1 MSAVEK
7 NSLPHQAWLDA
18 WQARV
23 TYREAPQW
31 LRELRQMGWGR
42 FEMFGFPSQRA
53 EHWKYTRVTP
63 LEQNV
68 VPPAE
73 LSFDLGAVQAEL
85 EKLGLAEQDR
95 LVLVNGVVR
104 DELSQVPSVKGYI
117 GSFADQL
124 LSEADRVRAFLG
136 SIKRNHHLMEPNRN
150 NLRGEPFAS
159 LNSACAID
167 GAAIVLDDN
176 SVLEQPLHI
185 VHFYTAGGSMPRN
198 LFLLGKNAE
207 AKLVEWHLSL
217 DDQLSF
223 VNAVTEV
230 GVAKNAQLK
239 HERLQN
245 LNNQSWMIETLCVDT
260 HSSARYFGNEYALGG
275 KLARVDT
282 LVDLK
287 DPGSETHLNGMYM
300 PFGTQ
305 HIDCHTRIRHQA
317 PDCISRQLYKGVA
330 DKRGRGVF
338 NGRVEVAR
346 DAQRTD
352 SEMQNRNILLSKFAE
367 IDAKPELEIY
377 ADDVSCAHGSTIGQL
392 DQTALFYLRSRGLS
406 AADAEAILT
415 WAFAAEVVEATDHEL
430 VRSYL
435 LDALSARLPGGEN
448 IRGLEMSAAGEV
460 AE

>member
-1 MSAVEK
+1 MSALNTSAAKK
-7 NSLPHQAWLDA
+7 NALPHQAWLDA
-18 WQARV
+18 WLPRV
-23 TYREAPQW
+23 TYREAPTW
-31 LRELRQMGWGR
+31 LQELRQMGWGR

-53 EHWKYTRVTP
+53 EHWKYTRVSP
-63 LEQNV
+63 LEENV
-68 VPPAE
+68 VLPAE
-73 LSFDLGAVQAEL
+73 LSFDLNAVQAEIS
-85 EKLGLAEQDR
+85 KLGLADKDR

-104 DELSQVPSVKGYI
+104 DELSQLPEIAGYI
-117 GSFADQL
+117 GSFADL
-124 LSEADRVRAFLG
+124 LLTEPDRVRAFLG
-136 SIKRNHHLMEPNRN
+136 AIKRNHHLVEPTRN
-150 NLRGEPFAS
+150 NLRGEPLAS

-167 GAAIVLDDN
+167 GAAVVLDN
-176 SVLEQPLHI
+176 NVVMAEPLHI
-185 VHFYTAGGSMPRN
+185 VHLYTGGGSLPRN
-198 LFLLGKNAE
+198 LFLLGQNAE

-217 DDQLSF
+217 DDNLSF
-223 VNAVTEV
+223 VNAVSEV
-230 GVAKNAQLK
+230 GVGKNAQLK
-239 HERLQN
+239 HERVQN
-245 LNNQSWMIETLCVDT
+245 LNTQSWMFETLCVDT
-260 HSSARYFGNEYALGG
+260 HRSSRYFGNEYALGG
-275 KLARVDT
+275 RLARVDT
-282 LVDLK
+282 LVDLNDK
-287 DPGSETHLNGMYM
+287 GAETHLNGMYL

-392 DQTALFYLRSRGLS
+392 DQTAMFYLRSRGLPT
-406 AADAEAILT
+406 ADAEAILT
-415 WAFAAEVVEATDHEL
+415 WAFAAEVVETTDHEV

-448 IRGLEMSAAGEV
+448 IRGLE
-460 AE
+460 

>member
-1 MSAVEK
+1 MSAAKK
-7 NSLPHQAWLDA
+7 NGLPHQAWLDA
-18 WQARV
+18 WQSRV
-23 TYREAPQW
+23 TYREAPKW
-31 LRELRQMGWGR
+31 LYELRQMGWGR
-42 FEMFGFPSQRA
+42 FEIFGFPSQRA

-63 LEQNV
+63 LEENV
-68 VPPAE
+68 VPPAD
-73 LSFDLGAVQAEL
+73 LSFDLKAAEAEL
-85 EKLGLAEQDR
+85 SKLGLSDKDR

-104 DELSQVPSVKGYI
+104 DELSQIPAVEGYI

-124 LSEADRVRAFLG
+124 LTQPDRVRAFLG
-136 SIKRNHHLMEPNRN
+136 AIKRNHHLVEPDRN
-150 NLRGEPFAS
+150 SLRGEPFAA

-167 GAAIVLDDN
+167 GAAVVLDDN
-176 SVLEQPLHI
+176 AVLAEPLHI
-185 VHFYTAGGSMPRN
+185 VHLYTVGGSMPRN

-217 DDQLSF
+217 DQEPSF
-223 VNAVTEV
+223 ANAVSEV

-239 HERLQN
+239 HERIQN
-245 LNNQSWMIETLCVDT
+245 LNTKSWMVETLCVDT
-260 HSSARYFGNEYALGG
+260 HRSARYFGNEYALGSR
-275 KLARVDT
+275 LARVDT

-317 PDCISRQLYKGVA
+317 ADCISRQLYKGVA
-330 DKRGRGVF
+330 DKRGRGIF

-392 DQTALFYLRSRGLS
+392 DQTAMFYLRSRGLS
-406 AADAEAILT
+406 TDDAEAILT
-415 WAFAAEVVEATDHEL
+415 WAFAAEVVEATDHDV
-430 VRSYL
+430 VRNYL

-448 IRGLEMSAAGEV
+448 IRGLEQGSTE
-460 AE
+460 E